1 MADYNF
7 GPDWFWKLIAALA
20 FVGAIA
26 LAGIIVYLIIQIGK

>member
-20 FVGAIA
+20 LVGAIA
-26 LAGIIVYLIIQIGK
+26 LAGIIVYLITQIGK

>member
-26 LAGIIVYLIIQIGK
+26 LAGIIVYLITQIGK